1 VTSIASAPAA
11 SAPASGTFTGIS
23 PDLPFRRDDSPLFP
37 VSGAVLLF
45 GLIAV
50 AAWLVWWDRRR
61 GRGAGAGFP
70 RWLRSGSAGS
80 DSGHAVQLLSTTRLD
95 ATTRVHVL
103 AWQGRQLLVA
113 VQAGQPPVV
122 LDRQPAQSEGS
133 AGAAP

>member
-1 VTSIASAPAA
+1 VTSTA
-11 SAPASGTFTGIS
+11 SAPASASGAVTGVA
-23 PDLPFRRDDSPLFP
+23 PDLPFRRDDGPLFP

-45 GLIAV
+45 GLMAV

-61 GRGAGAGFP
+61 GRGAGGGFP
-70 RWLRSGSAGS
+70 RWRRSGGAGS
-80 DSGHAVQLLSTTRLD
+80 EGGQAVQLLSTTRID

-122 LDRQPAQSEGS
+122 LDRQPAEPTPP